1 MSSKVKIKP
10 VKVVIAAAGC
20 WNSTTGVPL
29 TSVSDLAATWTSFLL
44 SCDKVLLLV
53 LSPLCPTSFQTFT
66 ALLVP
71 LLLHSNR

>member
-1 MSSKVKIKP
+1 MSSKVKMKP
-10 VKVVIAAAGC
+10 VKVAIAGC
-20 WNSTTGVPL
+20 WNATTRVAL
-29 TSVSDLAATWTSFLL
+29 TSVSDLAATRTCFLL

-66 ALLVP
+66 APLVP